1 MPWPNFYFELPSL
14 EESLSKEILTGG
26 SKVFGG
32 VSSNTVRPV
41 NSYGPWSSKKNK
53 TETENSSQDQVRYK
67 DLVNEKKNF
76 KCQISVALELN
87 KVGISTFIASICKV
101 FLIKVKAEIY
111 VWN

>member
-1 MPWPNFYFELPSL
+1 VPWPNFYFELPSL

-53 TETENSSQDQVRYK
+53 TETETETENSSQDQVRYNG
-67 DLVNEKKNF
+67 LVNEKKTSNVKF
-76 KCQISVALELN
+76 QLHLN
-87 KVGISTFIASICKV
+87 
-101 FLIKVKAEIY
+101 
-111 VWN
+111 